1 MDNKSS
7 GPYRVVNLH
16 ALEKKTFILHLISQ
30 VFSGIAIGIILLQ
43 DVILKKT
50 LGGSDFEVMIL
61 TLLVSSAFLFSI
73 YGSELV
79 NRSRNRSKTILII
92 GVTAKLFLIILP
104 LFGSPVYYILCI
116 AVGAYLDSLLL
127 PTWNIV
133 FKHNYSDVNRSKL
146 YSYASSLQTIFIVI
160 VTTVTGYF
168 LDINGNIYK
177 IIFPIAGIFGI
188 LVYWSLAKM
197 INLSGDDYKG
207 KDKERS
213 TKTHY
218 NLRLVKDIAILP
230 IRNTLRIFT
239 ENKPFLRFEAYFFL
253 YGMAFMVLSPVIP
266 VFLVDDLKLSYAPIS
281 FAKGL
286 IFHSA
291 LILFTPLMGR
301 YHGTG
306 NPTKFCAYVF
316 SILAL
321 FPLTLVSA
329 KYFAGIGL
337 ITNTDI
343 TVYISFFI
351 FGFAMS
357 GVTIAWSLSSI
368 FYAPKSEVSNYQAVH
383 ITLTGVRGVFS
394 PALGYAV
401 MRIFEIQF
409 TFYLSAILFLLG
421 GILMWRESK
430 NLQKN

>member
-1 MDNKSS
+1 LDNKSS
-7 GPYRVVNLH
+7 SLH
-16 ALEKKTFILHLISQ
+16 SLEKKTFTLHLISQ
-30 VFSGIAIGIILLQ
+30 IFNGIAIGIILLQ

-50 LGGSDFEVMIL
+50 LGGSNFEVMIL

-79 NRSRNRSKTILII
+79 NRSKSRSRTILII
-92 GVTAKLFLIILP
+92 GITAKIFLIILP
-104 LFGSPVYYILCI
+104 LFENPVYYILCI
-116 AVGAYLDSLLL
+116 SVSAYLDSLLL
-127 PTWNIV
+127 PSWNIV
-133 FKHNYSDVNRSKL
+133 FKHNYSDLNRSKL
-146 YSYASSLQTIFIVI
+146 YSYASSLQTLFIVI

-177 IIFPIAGIFGI
+177 IIFPIAGVFGI
-188 LVYWSLAKM
+188 LVYWSLARM
-197 INLSGDDYKG
+197 IRLSMDDYKG
-207 KDKERS
+207 KAN
-213 TKTHY
+213 TGKTHY
-218 NLRLVKDIAILP
+218 NFRLIKDIAILP
-230 IRNTLRIFT
+230 LRNTLRIFK

-253 YGMAFMVLSPVIP
+253 YGMAFMVISPVIP
-266 VFLVDDLKLSYAPIS
+266 VFLVDNLKLSYSPIS
-281 FAKGL
+281 FAKGM
-286 IFHSA
+286 IFHTA

-306 NPTKFCAYVF
+306 NPTKFCGYVF
-316 SILAL
+316 SLLAL
-321 FPLTLVSA
+321 FPITLISA
-329 KYFAGIGL
+329 KYLSAMGI
-337 ITNTDI
+337 ITNTEI

-401 MRIFEIQF
+401 MKIFEIQYS
-409 TFYLSAILFLLG
+409 FYLSAFLFLLG
-421 GILMWRESK
+421 GFLMWRESK
-430 NLQKN
+430 NLPNN

>member
-1 MDNKSS
+1 
-7 GPYRVVNLH
+7 
-16 ALEKKTFILHLISQ
+16 LISQ
-30 VFSGIAIGIILLQ
+30 VFNGIAIGIILLQ

-50 LGGSDFEVMIL
+50 LGGSDFQVMIL
-61 TLLVSSAFLFSI
+61 SLLVSSAFLVSI

-79 NRSRNRSKTILII
+79 NRSRSRSKTILII
-92 GVTAKLFLIILP
+92 GITAKFFLIILP
-104 LFGSPVYYILCI
+104 LFDNPVYYILCI

-133 FKHNYSDVNRSKL
+133 FKHNYTDENRSKL
-146 YSYASSLQTIFIVI
+146 YSYASSLQTLFVVI
-160 VTTVTGYF
+160 VTTITGYF
-168 LDINGNIYK
+168 LDLNGNIYK
-177 IIFPIAGIFGI
+177 IIFPVAGVFGI

-197 INLSGDDYKG
+197 ISLSMDDYKG
-207 KDKERS
+207 RDKVKKY
-213 TKTHY
+213 KTHY
-218 NLRLVKDIAILP
+218 NFRLIKDIAVLP
-230 IRNTLRIFT
+230 LQNTLRIFR
-239 ENKPFLRFEAYFFL
+239 ENRAFLRFEAYFFL
-253 YGMAFMVLSPVIP
+253 YGMAFMVISPVIP

-291 LILFTPLMGR
+291 LIIFTPLMGR
-301 YHGTG
+301 HHGTG
-306 NPTKFCAYVF
+306 NPTKFCGYVF

-321 FPLTLVSA
+321 FPLILVSA
-329 KYFAGIGL
+329 KYFAASGL
-337 ITNTDI
+337 IANTDI
-343 TVYISFFI
+343 IVYISFFI

-401 MRIFEIQF
+401 MRIFEIEYS
-409 TFYLSAILFLLG
+409 FYLSAVLFLFG
-421 GILMWRESK
+421 GIMMWRESK
-430 NLQKN
+430 KFSNN